1 MISSSFYIQ
10 VRVFGKNWGIC
21 TVKKKLTAACQKARP
36 SICIIH
42 SNFLSVLS
50 MWGKVRIA
58 NVIFLITYPTLNFQ
72 QKLGYLRSEEEAN
85 SSFRRLV
92 RPFLSQWDKVRIANV
107 ICLFVTEEILY
118 SITAVSNQGS
128 QAKPLCYW
136 FPNSQAG
143 VIISPAST
151 DGLTV
156 LATCYRQYAKLVHYQ
171 TSYYTA
177 HT

>member
-1 MISSSFYIQ
+1 MYPNEYNVAFWKKNRQNNVFLGTYYIKSLVLSKWHNFIGWMRRWRSWLKSSQCGIFQ
-10 VRVFGKNWGIC
+10 LRAFGKNWGIC
-21 TVKKKLTAACQKARP
+21 AVKKKLTAACQKARP

-92 RPFLSQWDKVRIANV
+92 RPFLS
-107 ICLFVTEEILY
+107 
-118 SITAVSNQGS
+118 
-128 QAKPLCYW
+128 
-136 FPNSQAG
+136 
-143 VIISPAST
+143 
-151 DGLTV
+151 
-156 LATCYRQYAKLVHYQ
+156 
-171 TSYYTA
+171 
-177 HT
+177 